1 MKAWMNA
8 NYDKNEKIRADIFL
22 KIKYD
27 IRDARIGYS
36 GYGEIYAALY
46 FFERI
51 NISDGVAGM
60 QIFLEPAGPDAYLR
74 CADNQVSLAE
84 LRQPP
89 YTAAGEMSWLNSGYP
104 IPGSIY
110 SCWAA

>member
-1 MKAWMNA
+1 MNA

-36 GYGEIYAALY
+36 GHGEIYAGLY

-60 QIFLEPAGPDAYLR
+60 QIFFWSRQALMRTCAVPTIRYL
-74 CADNQVSLAE
+74 
-84 LRQPP
+84 
-89 YTAAGEMSWLNSGYP
+89 
-104 IPGSIY
+104 
-110 SCWAA
+110 